1 MGHSTGHSWGDG
13 WFKMLNAGAPGS
25 DDVDGVDA
33 IGISR
38 PFPATPPADYDTLSY
53 TEQVATTSLFAPP
66 LRTFG
71 FRFYVPLPGDYEV
84 IIAWR
89 ELFFSAAGKRIMDVS
104 VGTDVE
110 PHRVLIRD
118 LDVWSKTQGNRS
130 VVTAHLPGCGHK
142 SGGFEAASW
151 VEVHLTGKVE
161 GPIVNAVIVRQVPL
175 FEAGSDPTRMPGSLP
190 PAGTSPSPAPTMTV
204 RPRPTRP
211 STPAPVPTPAAP
223 APSASV
229 APVPTAVV
237 PAPTAEVTPQPT
249 PLSSIKLVRINMGGP
264 AVNDFIA
271 DVDAFAPGTRLG
283 NAFTARGDAIG
294 SVGGV
299 DQTIRWN
306 QSLSYEL
313 PVPAPGMYEV
323 TIASVELFFSNVG
336 ERIFNVSVEVEGVET
351 LLASGVDL
359 VSDFGEL
366 QRATWTTG
374 PLRIERAVTVRL
386 VGEEDNACVS
396 AIWMS
401 PVMTTVPPAQEQTF

>member
-1 MGHSTGHSWGDG
+1 
-13 WFKMLNAGAPGS
+13 
-25 DDVDGVDA
+25 
-33 IGISR
+33 
-38 PFPATPPADYDTLSY
+38 
-53 TEQVATTSLFAPP
+53 
-66 LRTFG
+66 
-71 FRFYVPLPGDYEV
+71 
-84 IIAWR
+84 
-89 ELFFSAAGKRIMDVS
+89 
-104 VGTDVE
+104 
-110 PHRVLIRD
+110 
-118 LDVWSKTQGNRS
+118 
-130 VVTAHLPGCGHK
+130 
-142 SGGFEAASW
+142 
-151 VEVHLTGKVE
+151 
-161 GPIVNAVIVRQVPL
+161 
-175 FEAGSDPTRMPGSLP
+175 
-190 PAGTSPSPAPTMTV
+190 
-204 RPRPTRP
+204 
-211 STPAPVPTPAAP
+211 
-223 APSASV
+223 
-229 APVPTAVV
+229 
-237 PAPTAEVTPQPT
+237 
-249 PLSSIKLVRINMGGP
+249 MGGP